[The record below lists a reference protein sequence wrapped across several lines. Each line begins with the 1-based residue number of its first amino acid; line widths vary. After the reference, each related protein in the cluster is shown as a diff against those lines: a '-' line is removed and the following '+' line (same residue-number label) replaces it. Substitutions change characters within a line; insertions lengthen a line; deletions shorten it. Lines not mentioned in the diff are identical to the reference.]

1 MKMDGDYFK
10 NDMLHDTFINNK
22 IGKVYMPS
30 IAVVTI
36 GDTSLVREIINRK
49 INETRKFNNWVVILK
64 NEEQP
69 FENKATIS
77 LDEAVDIVEKQI
89 DEVEKFWGYYG
100 DNTKMTVNY
109 AAGRKMIREVF
120 YSELAKKYNIY

>member
-1 MKMDGDYFK
+1 
-10 NDMLHDTFINNK
+10 
-22 IGKVYMPS
+22 MPS

-36 GDTSLVREIINRK
+36 GDTSLVKEIINRK

-64 NEEQP
+64 NEKQP

-77 LDEAVDIVEKQI
+77 LDETMDIVENQI
-89 DEVEKFWGYYG
+89 DEVEKFWGYYD
-100 DNTKMTVNY
+100 DNTKRTVNY
-109 AAGRKMIREVF
+109 EAGRQMIREVF